1 MYATSLDL
9 NMGYYHI
16 KLTPNAKKYCTIV
29 FPFGIYEYQR
39 HPMGLCTSQDIFQE
53 KISGLMTGLEFVRI
67 YLDNILCITCNTFK
81 KHLEQLEQISIRL
94 KSANL
99 KVNLQKSASAK
110 TELEYLGYWITCKG
124 IKFVT
129 KKIEAFQKIKP
140 PRNKRDLRRFI
151 RMINYY
157 RDMYIRQSHIL
168 APLARLTLK
177 TVKWAW
183 TDIEQKDLMPL
194 NK

>member
-29 FPFGIYEYQR
+29 FPFGKYKDQQL
-39 HPMGLCTSQDIFQE
+39 PMGLCTSQDIFQE
-53 KISGLMTGLEFVRI
+53 KMSGFMTGLEFVRI
-67 YLDNILCITCNTFK
+67 YLDNILCITCDKFK
-81 KHLEQLEQISIRL
+81 KHLEQLEQIFIRL

-99 KVNLQKSASAK
+99 KINLRKSALAK
-110 TELEYLGYWITCKG
+110 TELEYLGYWITRKG
-124 IKFVT
+124 IKPVT

-151 RMINYY
+151 EIINYY
-157 RDMYIRQSHIL
+157 
-168 APLARLTLK
+168 
-177 TVKWAW
+177 
-183 TDIEQKDLMPL
+183 
-194 NK
+194 